1 MVKDTGVTQ
10 PTDKVR
16 LGRFTVCEQPHNSI
30 VLNASNAKIDNI
42 KNSGLYI
49 TPVRNAI
56 APNLLAYDPVTK
68 EIVETGGHKIKIPSL
83 EVENLD
89 VVNSK
94 TIENYYTKNP
104 VFEIAK
110 GNLKNDVD
118 VGIVMCRHGGDV
130 EMRFSEKN
138 NCLIINKDTDVKGTI
153 KAKIFEGDA
162 GLLSNIQ
169 INHEFPD
176 TFENL
181 TVTGNL
187 NADGNL
193 LSNIS
198 IKQLRDLENATLN
211 LDSLYTQGSIHS
223 AKAIVSSS
231 KVVAPFFQ
239 GDGTHLGGV
248 ALREDLESNVSRIEN
263 IEVVVPELK
272 SLTDVLLQRTKLL
285 YKIDTLET
293 TLSNTIKHVEDL
305 SPLPKRIEDVEHELS
320 KFANTEEKFNEVTKT
335 IKLVGKSVPDVSQLN
350 QDVSHLKQQVSRIE
364 KLEYEVKDIK
374 PIKSELG
381 SFFTHFKNFSNKL
394 EILPTFDT
402 RIQSVEAKC
411 VAFKDDLGDIRNVV
425 KEFTTNIP
433 KRINNAERNAANE
446 IYNIKNQLCRIDPLE
461 KLTSNVQN
469 VETEVL
475 NINCELPTI
484 KKRIQILENYEA
496 PTITLETVMKN
507 ESNTSCTMV
516 LENPGTSLSTMGN
529 VGFGTSEATS
539 KVTIYETPDI
549 VSPLGEVKAI
559 KINELAEINAYTKAN
574 AGLSS
579 GRPGGIVFN
588 TKRPSGHLQPSMT
601 IDGNGSVTVGSE
613 TAHSSAVLAVNSTS
627 RGFLLPRMTTEQIEN
642 IKKPEP
648 GLMVYD
654 MERDTFVGYKKNGW
668 TELC

>member
-130 EMRFSEKN
+130 EMRFSEQN

-239 GDGTHLGGV
+239 GDGTHLAGV

-293 TLSNTIKHVEDL
+293 TLSNTMKHVEDL

-350 QDVSHLKQQVSRIE
+350 RDVSHLKQQVPRIE
-364 KLEYEVKDIK
+364 KLEYDVKDIK
-374 PIKSELG
+374 PIENELR
-381 SFFTHFKNFSNKL
+381 SFSTHFKNFSNKL
-394 EILPTFDT
+394 EILPTFDA
-402 RIQSVEAKC
+402 RIQRVEAKC

-425 KEFTTNIP
+425 KEFTRTIP
-433 KRINNAERNAANE
+433 KHINIVERNAANE
-446 IYNIKNQLCRIDPLE
+446 IYNIKNQLRRIDPLE

-516 LENPGTSLSTMGN
+516 LENPWTSLSTVGN

-588 TKRPSGHLQPSMT
+588 TKRPSGYLQPSMT
-601 IDGNGSVTVGSE
+601 IDGNGSVTVGSA

-654 MERDTFVGYKKNGW
+654 IERDTFVGYKKNGW

>member
-94 TIENYYTKNP
+94 TIENYYTNNP

-110 GNLKNDVD
+110 GNMKNDVD
-118 VGIVMCRHGGDV
+118 VGIVMRRYGGDV

-138 NCLIINKDTDVKGTI
+138 NCLVINKDTDVRGTL

-169 INHEFPD
+169 INHEFRD

-181 TVTGNL
+181 TVTGSL

-231 KVVAPFFQ
+231 KIVAPFFQ
-239 GDGTHLGGV
+239 GDGTHLDGV

-320 KFANTEEKFNEVTKT
+320 KFANTDEKFNEITKT
-335 IKLVGKSVPDVSQLN
+335 IKLIGKSVPDVSQLN
-350 QDVSHLKQQVSRIE
+350 QDVSHLNQQIPRIE

-374 PIKSELG
+374 PIKNELG
-381 SFFTHFKNFSNKL
+381 SFSTHFKNFSKKL
-394 EILPTFDT
+394 EILPTFDA

-411 VAFKDDLGDIRNVV
+411 VFKDDLGDIQNVV
-425 KEFTTNIP
+425 KEFTRTIP
-433 KRINNAERNAANE
+433 KHINIVERNAANE
-446 IYNIKNQLCRIDPLE
+446 IYNIKNQLRRIDPLE

-496 PTITLETVMKN
+496 PTVTLETVMKN

-516 LENPGTSLSTMGN
+516 LENPGTSLSTAGN

-588 TKRPSGHLQPSMT
+588 TKRPSGQLQPSMT
-601 IDGNGSVTVGSE
+601 IDGNGSVTVGSA
-613 TAHSSAVLAVNSTS
+613 TAHSSAAFAVNSTS

-654 MERDTFVGYKKNGW
+654 TEKDTFVGYKKNGW